1 LPEQVVR
8 DDPIIL
14 PEINGD
20 YGDFDDVLIPCQPF
34 HEAVVQLSVRVQDE
48 HSAFAIVPLLDVL
61 TDEVFEKF
69 RLARA
74 GAATD
79 IQMFVSFCSGKTQ
92 NAVSSCQ
99 VAENEVIAG
108 GKGHRRFYHSFAL
121 HTIFF
126 SIKRGFNDF
135 ARIFMCNKQQKG
147 VSENG
152 KHIDFIDSFNRCLS

>member
-1 LPEQVVR
+1 
-8 DDPIIL
+8 
-14 PEINGD
+14 
-20 YGDFDDVLIPCQPF
+20 
-34 HEAVVQLSVRVQDE
+34 
-48 HSAFAIVPLLDVL
+48 
-61 TDEVFEKF
+61 
-69 RLARA
+69 
-74 GAATD
+74 
-79 IQMFVSFCSGKTQ
+79 MFVSFCSGKTQ

-126 SIKRGFNDF
+126 SKKRSFKDF

-152 KHIDFIDSFNRCLS
+152 TYINITNSFNHCLS